1 MLLVL
6 LKVTKS
12 LKSEGEQV
20 RAKSNDS
27 SLTIEQTNLKK
38 KKKKNQTTHDVSTL
52 NKMKNS
58 QKRFGRNETFQS

>member
-38 KKKKNQTTHDVSTL
+38 KKNQTTHDVSTL